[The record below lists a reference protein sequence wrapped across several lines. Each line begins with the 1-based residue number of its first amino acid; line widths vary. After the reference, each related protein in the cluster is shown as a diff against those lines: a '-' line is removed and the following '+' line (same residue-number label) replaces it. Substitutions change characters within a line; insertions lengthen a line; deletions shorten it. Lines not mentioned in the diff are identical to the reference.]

1 MYTKMKGLQRERT
14 IIILPVY
21 RRSPMN
27 QKDLVSG
34 GSIAPS

>member
-1 MYTKMKGLQRERT
+1 MYTKMKGLRRERT

-27 QKDLVSG
+27 QENQVSG
-34 GSIAPS
+34 GSVTPT